1 MLNYNKILILSTYP
15 HVNPQHG
22 GQKRADAI
30 VSRYQELGLEVRYI
44 GIYVKDAYSK
54 HGPNDVY
61 IESKHSL
68 DHINHANKELTGDL
82 ATGWISR
89 DDEAV
94 YNAIRGQVVSFSPD
108 IVQVEQPYLAP
119 LINRLREEGYISWQ
133 KTVYSSHNIEWRMKE
148 EMLQAEN
155 NIEPGRKKDVVDQI
169 RGLEHDLISNSDQVI
184 AVTPDDAQYCEEH
197 GAKEVIL
204 APNGIGRPVID
215 KHEVERLKSE
225 YAAEGVTRTIVFVG
239 SWHQPNW
246 QGFLDLVSTGL
257 GYVPHDTRIVIA
269 GSISGLIEEYFRH
282 RSVVERTC
290 FMQRA
295 LLMGRVSEKKLGAI
309 LHLADLII
317 LPVTS
322 GGGSNLKTAEAILS
336 RKLTLASEHAMRGYS
351 QDFRELP
358 YIHVAAGA
366 REYKRAMADLI
377 DTSPFTSKL
386 SKKEAA
392 LSNSVLWDKVLV
404 NLRKVVGG

>member
-1 MLNYNKILILSTYP
+1 MLNYKKILILSTYP
-15 HVNPQHG
+15 HVSPQHG

-30 VSRYQELGLEVRYI
+30 VRRYEELGLEVRYI
-44 GIYVKDAYSK
+44 GIYVKDTYSK

-61 IESKHSL
+61 IESKRSL
-68 DHINHANKELTGDL
+68 DHINHANTELTGDL

-94 YNAIRGQVVSFSPD
+94 YSAIREQVVSFSPD

-133 KTVYSSHNIEWRMKE
+133 KAVYSSHNIEWRMKE
-148 EMLQAEN
+148 EMLQNESDMKT
-155 NIEPGRKKDVVDQI
+155 ERKKDIVAQI
-169 RGLEHDLISNSDQVI
+169 RGLEHDLIKNSDQVI
-184 AVTPDDAQYCEEH
+184 AVTADDGKYCEEN

-204 APNGIGRPVID
+204 APNGIGHPAID
-215 KHEVERLKSE
+215 KREVDRLKSE
-225 YAAEGVTRTIVFVG
+225 YAARGVARTVVFVG

-269 GSISGLIEEYFRH
+269 GSISGLIEEYFQY

-295 LLMGRVSEKKLGAI
+295 LLMGRVSEERLGAI

-336 RKLTLASEHAMRGYS
+336 RKPTLASEHAMRGYG
-351 QDFRELP
+351 QDFKELP
-358 YIHVAAGA
+358 YVHVAAGA
-366 REYKRAMADLI
+366 KQYKRAMAELI
-377 DTSPFTSKL
+377 DASPSLPKL
-386 SKKEAA
+386 SKKEIT

-404 NLRKVVGG
+404 NLRKVIGG